1 MRNADLE
8 REILAANH
16 DPAAYLV
23 YADWLQTQGDP
34 RGELIIHQ
42 LRDRDVKHDAEREH
56 VNVVVDRLTQDLLGR
71 QMQTY
76 LDEHRA
82 EFLGRFATT
91 KPDAFELEWRGGF
104 IKKAVIGWEMFGGE
118 SEDDPSSAQLQ
129 QFLELESAALI
140 EELLLGPTAHE
151 EELRLDELAGA
162 IEATKPIALRTLLLG
177 DTGDWDISS
186 THSRM
191 PNSDSI
197 RGIHNLTLRGGS
209 IELGA
214 IDLPELRNFTIES
227 GGLSVD
233 CLKHLANA
241 KWPKLE
247 RLEIW
252 FGDPNYGAS
261 GGAADIA
268 PLFTHDVPN
277 LRALGLRNCPFADEL
292 VARLLGTPLLA
303 QLTSLD
309 LSMGNLSDR
318 GLDALIAAR
327 SQLRHLT
334 SIVLDDNALS
344 PKAMTRVGEL
354 PNANFG
360 VEQNPERAV
369 PRDEDS
375 YHRYVTVGE

>member
-23 YADWLQTQGDP
+23 YADWLQSHGDP
-34 RGELIIHQ
+34 RGELIIRQ
-42 LRDRDVKHDAEREH
+42 IQDRDPQA
-56 VNVVVDRLTQDLLGR
+56 
-71 QMQTY
+71 Y
-76 LDEHRA
+76 LDEHR
-82 EFLGRFATT
+82 EHFLGRFATQT
-91 KPDAFELEWRGGF
+91 PDAFELEWRGGF
-104 IKKAVIGWEMFGGE
+104 IKKAVIGWEEFSGE
-118 SEDDPSSAQLQ
+118 NEGDPSSAQLE
-129 QFLELESAALI
+129 QFLRLESAALI
-140 EELLLGPTAHE
+140 DELLLGPTAHE
-151 EELRLDELAGA
+151 DELMLDELAGA
-162 IEATKPIALRTLLLG
+162 IEATSPIALRTLLLG
-177 DTGDWDISS
+177 DTGNWDISS

-191 PNSDSI
+191 PNSASI
-197 RGIHNLTLRGGS
+197 RGLHHLTLRGGS

-214 IDLPELRNFTIES
+214 IDLPELRSFTLES
-227 GGLSVD
+227 GGLSQD
-233 CLKHLANA
+233 CLKDLANA
-241 KWPKLE
+241 TWPALE

-261 GGAADIA
+261 GGADDIA
-268 PLFTHDVPN
+268 PLFTRDVPT
-277 LRALGLRNCPFADEL
+277 LRVLGLRNCPFADDL

-318 GLDALIAAR
+318 GLDALIAAK

-344 PKAMTRVGEL
+344 PEAMKRVGEL

-360 VEQNPERAV
+360 VEQTPERAV
-369 PRDEDS
+369 PRGPDARR
-375 YHRYVTVGE
+375 YQRYVTVGE